1 MPCMSQPRTPE
12 IVKAQAT
19 ALQRLE
25 AALAAGT
32 VAVAVSSKGGVAFRG
47 WKDTAGLADL
57 CAYRALTA
65 SNSPALRRALARAE
79 VIAGRKVD
87 AQVVASGT
95 HSHDGGK
102 TWHPGH

>member
-1 MPCMSQPRTPE
+1 MPCFTKPSTPLQ
-12 IVKAQAT
+12 VAAR
-19 ALQRLE
+19 ASAMQRLE

-32 VAVAVSSKGGVAFRG
+32 VAVAVSGKGGVAFRG
-47 WKDTAGLADL
+47 WTDREDISDV

-87 AQVVASGT
+87 AQVVATGV

-102 TWHPGH
+102 TWHGGH